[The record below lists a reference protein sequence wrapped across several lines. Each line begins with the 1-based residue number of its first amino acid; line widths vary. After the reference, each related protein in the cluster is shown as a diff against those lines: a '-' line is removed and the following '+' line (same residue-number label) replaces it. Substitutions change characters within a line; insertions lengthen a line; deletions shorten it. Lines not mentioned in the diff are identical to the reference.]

1 MADPKRLQ
9 EGQINPG
16 AKPVSAFINPG
27 SIQVAAPTKFPGVP
41 QPKGVRAVSTGGTTY
56 VQGYN
61 QAKQLADAL
70 VPFTNQVMKTATTAG
85 LKYVSYK
92 IEEGERKAWEAEAQ
106 ATAALMKADE
116 SLEISENN
124 AAKNNRKLS
133 SKDYQAALWAKE
145 LNPYTRIGI
154 QRGRA
159 KVAAAE
165 VPLGMRAFVSE
176 SADKINFD
184 DGANGLSSLQGIR
197 AQYVNSVFEK
207 HGLKKNG
214 PGVDKYLM
222 PVIEKTSEKIAND
235 IFSRSVKYNDEIK
248 PGLLASKLKIAI
260 KQINGTGGFTFKGV
274 DYNREV
280 LGETEYT
287 NKAKEFIA
295 AIIREDVAD
304 AMMKNGGQ
312 VRMQEAY
319 KILSED
325 QLFNKNGNLELLD
338 QVDSVQTIEFDGQ
351 KYTLKIGEAY
361 GSAPIETNLAEKALK
376 RNTAIA
382 KTVGADFENV
392 LNKGLN
398 NLEEGETVEAGVQR
412 IWGEYIESLGGEE
425 NIHPITM
432 NKLKEV
438 LAGNQRSAGD
448 GGLIIE
454 GLMPQRRLDL
464 NKKIND
470 LTGKD
475 FLESY
480 PDMKKEIYTLAEGM
494 NAGDSDKYI
503 RSTLKLLNDKRDQL
517 ADLDGYSDVIDKLK
531 LTRVNTYL
539 TQAYVQE
546 TAKNG
551 LDFSR
556 SRESLNVRFSEVIA
570 DALLEKIVEKGGK
583 LTPWEA
589 QKVGSDAITKYIKE
603 NATEFSEMFP
613 GVKQERLDKMN
624 LGLTATES
632 VNPSNR
638 QEINIPEGGENQDKK
653 VIKLYEIDQLDSF
666 PNRANVL
673 RLYETRPILRL
684 ESLREVTQ
692 GIITTGEI
700 PLSLKKARVD
710 SLAPDVYTFL
720 MKQFEQYPKY
730 DIFSDFTQD
739 QLNTLKDQLVSM
751 GSNENSLATKIVMET
766 THPNISERNSWLDP
780 FNDIKVSGMRLS
792 GDRFLHNYEIKMLQ
806 DSFSRD
812 KAAGRRLDHY
822 FKFYPELFKGVD
834 AGNPLKS
841 VG

>member
-1 MADPKRLQ
+1 MADPKRLP
-9 EGQINPG
+9 EGQVNPG

-27 SIQVAAPTKFPGVP
+27 SINVARPTQFPSTP
-41 QPKGVRAVSTGGTTY
+41 QPKGVRTVSTGGTTY

-70 VPFTNQVMKTATTAG
+70 APFTKQAMATAQTVG

-92 IEEGERKAWEAEAQ
+92 IEEGERKAWEAEAE
-106 ATAALMKADE
+106 ATKALMKADE
-116 SLEISENN
+116 SLEISQNT

-133 SKDYQAALWAKE
+133 DKDYQAALWAKE

-159 KVAAAE
+159 KIAAHE

-184 DGANGLSSLQGIR
+184 DGANGLTSLQGIR

-248 PGLLASKLKIAI
+248 PGLLANKLKIAI

-325 QLFNKNGNLELLD
+325 QEFIKNGNLDLLD
-338 QVDSVQTIEFDGQ
+338 SVDSVQTIEFDGQ

-361 GSAPIETNLAEKALK
+361 GSAPITDNLAEKALK

-382 KTVGADFENV
+382 KTAAEDFENV

-398 NLEEGETVEAGVQR
+398 NLQEGETVEAGVQR
-412 IWGEYIESLGGEE
+412 IFNEYIESLGGEE
-425 NIHPITM
+425 NIHPTTM
-432 NKLKEV
+432 NKLREV
-438 LAGNQRSAGD
+438 LAGNQRSAGE

-494 NAGDSDKYI
+494 NAADSDKYI

-517 ADLDGYSDVIDKLK
+517 ADLDGYSDTIEKLK
-531 LTRVNTYL
+531 TDRKNSYL
-539 TQAYVQE
+539 QQAYGAV
-546 TAKNG
+546 TGKNS

-556 SRESLNVRFSEVIA
+556 SNELLDVRFSEVIA
-570 DALLEKIVEKGGK
+570 DALLAKIVEKGGK

-589 QKVGSDAITKYIKE
+589 QRVGSDAITKYINE
-603 NATEFSEMFP
+603 NATEFSGMFP
-613 GVKQERLDKMN
+613 GAKQERLDKMN
-624 LGLTATES
+624 LGLTSTES

-638 QEINIPEGGENQDKK
+638 QEIVIPEGEKEGKK
-653 VIKLYEIDQLDSF
+653 VIRLYEVDQLDSF
-666 PNRANVL
+666 PNRGSVL
-673 RLYETRPILRL
+673 RRYRDRPILPL
-684 ESLREVTQ
+684 EALREQ
-692 GIITTGEI
+692 ISNIINGGEI
-700 PLSLKKARVD
+700 PLSLKKARVEAQ
-710 SLAPDVYTFL
+710 APDLFDFL
-720 MKQFEQYPKY
+720 MKQVDQYPNY
-730 DIFSDFTQD
+730 DLQKDFSLDD
-739 QLNTLKDQLVSM
+739 LEKLKTELVSM
-751 GSNENSLATKIVMET
+751 GSAENSLVATHLLED
-766 THPNISERNSWLDP
+766 THPNLASRNEWLDP
-780 FNDIKVSGMRLS
+780 FKEVQTAGMRLS
-792 GDRFLHNYEIKMLQ
+792 GDRYLHNWEMKMLI
-806 DSFSRD
+806 DTYKRD
-812 KAAGRRLDHY
+812 KDAGRSIRHY
-822 FKFYPELFKGVD
+822 HKFYPELFG
-834 AGNPLKS
+834 
-841 VG
+841 

>member
-1 MADPKRLQ
+1 MADPKRLP
-9 EGQINPG
+9 EGQVNPG
-16 AKPVSAFINPG
+16 AKPVSAFITPA
-27 SIQVAAPTKFPGVP
+27 SVQVARPTQFPSTP
-41 QPKGVRAVSTGGTTY
+41 QAKGVRAVSTGGTTY

-70 VPFTNQVMKTATTAG
+70 VPFTKQAMATAETVG

-207 HGLKKNG
+207 YGLQKNG

-235 IFSRSVKYNDEIK
+235 IFTRSVKYNDEIK
-248 PGLLASKLKIAI
+248 PGLLANKLKIAI

-325 QLFNKNGNLELLD
+325 QEFIKNGNLELLD
-338 QVDSVQTIEFDGQ
+338 SVDSVQTIEFDGQ

-361 GSAPIETNLAEKALK
+361 GSAPITEELASKALK
-376 RNTAIA
+376 RNTDIA
-382 KTVGADFENV
+382 KTAAEDFENV

-412 IWGEYIESLGGEE
+412 IWGEYIKALGGEE

-432 NKLKEV
+432 NKLREV
-438 LAGNQRSAGD
+438 LAANQRSAGE

-494 NAGDSDKYI
+494 NAADSDKYI
-503 RSTLKLLNDKRDQL
+503 RSTLKLLNDKRDKL
-517 ADLDGYSDVIDKLK
+517 ANLDGYSDVIDKLK
-531 LTRVNTYL
+531 NDRVNTYL
-539 TQAYVQE
+539 EQAYVRK

-551 LDFSR
+551 LDFAR
-556 SRESLNVRFSEVIA
+556 SNELLDVKFSEVIA

-583 LTPWEA
+583 LSPWEA

-624 LGLTATES
+624 LGLTSTES
-632 VNPSNR
+632 VNPANR
-638 QEINIPEGGENQDKK
+638 QEINIPEGDNQDKK

-666 PNRANVL
+666 PNRANIL

-692 GIITTGEI
+692 EIITTGKI

-792 GDRFLHNYEIKMLQ
+792 GDRFLHNYEIKILQ

-812 KAAGRRLDHY
+812 KAAGRSLDHY